1 MKKRTCCEE
10 CKMILEEETV
20 AFGGMLLHYQL
31 LVCNGDSVRFHVRV
45 SSGDEH
51 TEAALANQVS
61 PALKLYH
68 SIVRGRV
75 TPCGLYDVVTD
86 LCI

>member
-1 MKKRTCCEE
+1 MKNKTGCEE

-31 LVCNGDSVRFHVRV
+31 LVCNGKGARFRVRV
-45 SSGDEH
+45 ASGDEH
-51 TEAALANQVS
+51 TEAALGDQIS
-61 PALKLYH
+61 DALKLYR

-75 TPCGLYDVVTD
+75 TPCGLYDVISD
-86 LCI
+86 LCM

>member
-1 MKKRTCCEE
+1 MKKRACCEE

-31 LVCNGDSVRFHVRV
+31 LVCNGERGRFHIRV
-45 SSGDEH
+45 ASGDEH
-51 TEAALANQVS
+51 TEAALGNRVS
-61 PALKLYH
+61 DAIKLYH

-75 TPCGLYDVVTD
+75 TPCGLSDVVSD
-86 LCI
+86 FCM